1 MKMRKQLFAAAL
13 ALTAMADGAKADVK
27 MPADFV
33 RLRDVAPL
41 IVEDMRYAGPHN
53 FTGAPVDGYEAPVCW
68 LRADAAAALAKA
80 AAELDAMGWKLVV
93 YDCYRPTR
101 AVSAFLDW
109 AKLPDDAAS
118 KAEFYPREN
127 KQDLFK
133 RGYLAKRSQHST
145 GTTVDAGAVRRD
157 GGALDFGTGYDFLDE
172 RSATESADVSASGAG
187 EPAEAQG
194 GFREGRL
201 LKLPARMVAFQF
213 QVGPQGAGFECAGD
227 GKQVDRPKNSVVFVG
242 FGPQMLQ
249 NGFLSSKART

>member
-1 MKMRKQLFAAAL
+1 MAESGAAQCGAILGTMKMRKRLFAAAL

-41 IVEDMRYAGPHN
+41 IVEDMRYAGPNN

-68 LRADAAAALAKA
+68 LRADAAAGLAKA

-133 RGYLAKRSQHST
+133 RGYLAKRSRHST

-172 RSATESADVSASGAG
+172 RSATESADVSSSA
-187 EPAEAQG
+187 
-194 GFREGRL
+194 RVNR
-201 LKLPARMVAFQF
+201 LKLRAVFER
-213 QVGPQGAGFECAGD
+213 AGFSNYRREWWHFSF
-227 GKQVDRPKNSVVFVG
+227 KSDR
-242 FGPQMLQ
+242 
-249 NGFLSSKART
+249 KARASNAPVTENR